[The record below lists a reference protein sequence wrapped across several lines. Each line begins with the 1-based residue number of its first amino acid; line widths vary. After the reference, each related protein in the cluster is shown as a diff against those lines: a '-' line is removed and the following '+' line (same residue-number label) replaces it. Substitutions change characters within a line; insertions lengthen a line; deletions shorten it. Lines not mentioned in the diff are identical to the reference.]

1 MLDLCPSALPVYPVC
16 AWGSSWQ
23 GTLLRVPPAPSA
35 TLNLLCPPSQM
46 TRPRGT
52 KGDWAA
58 GDGLGESWGR
68 EAARLAH
75 RIPPP
80 RLLRVSRPSA
90 QPLLPGTWQRGHAAG
105 VALATPGCPATSPR
119 RVSRGRGR
127 PIRAPARKRVSLGQ
141 SPPPSLLPPSPA
153 ASSSELITVIAV
165 GEFPDARG
173 LGLGAGQTPRG

>member
-1 MLDLCPSALPVYPVC
+1 MQDRCPSVLPVHPVC

-23 GTLLRVPPAPSA
+23 GFCVCPLAPSA

-58 GDGLGESWGR
+58 GDGPGKSWGR

-75 RIPPP
+75 QIPPP
-80 RLLRVSRPSA
+80 CLLRVSRPSA
-90 QPLLPGTWQRGHAAG
+90 QPLLSGTWQRGHAAG

-119 RVSRGRGR
+119 RVSRARRR
-127 PIRAPARKRVSLGQ
+127 PIRAPARKQVSLGQ

-165 GEFPDARG
+165 GELPVARG
-173 LGLGAGQTPRG
+173 LGLGAGQAPRG